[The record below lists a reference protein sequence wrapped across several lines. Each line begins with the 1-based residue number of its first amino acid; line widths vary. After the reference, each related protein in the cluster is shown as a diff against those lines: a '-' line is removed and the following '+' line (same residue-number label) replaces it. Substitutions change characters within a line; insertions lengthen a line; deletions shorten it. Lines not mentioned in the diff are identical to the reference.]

1 MLCVAV
7 LHVQK
12 HFQNLVLGPVQ
23 VSPSLNV
30 MLRNFAL
37 IKAFFK
43 LPFIFYINVVILS
56 QSVCV
61 CVNITLLDTSL
72 TLPEAKATAVSAI
85 TSALMDPRPPVAL
98 VLIKLSRTTSSRSVI
113 CRHRKLPSAQY
124 RHG

>member
-1 MLCVAV
+1 MV
-7 LHVQK
+7 
-12 HFQNLVLGPVQ
+12 
-23 VSPSLNV
+23 
-30 MLRNFAL
+30 
-37 IKAFFK
+37 
-43 LPFIFYINVVILS
+43 FYINVVILS

>member
-43 LPFIFYINVVILS
+43 VFYINVVILS